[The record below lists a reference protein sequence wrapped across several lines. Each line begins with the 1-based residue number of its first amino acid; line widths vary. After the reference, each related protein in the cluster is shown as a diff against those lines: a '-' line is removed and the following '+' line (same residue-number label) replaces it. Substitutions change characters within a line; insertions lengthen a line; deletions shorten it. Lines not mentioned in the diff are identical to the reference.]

1 MDAVLRVYLKF
12 RGFCL
17 FVHNVLVNFGG
28 AESFFWGAVL
38 EIGVERCILHLR
50 LNSEMGGLVMVMVG
64 TGPLQVG

>member
-1 MDAVLRVYLKF
+1 MDAILGVYLKF
-12 RGFCL
+12 RGICS
-17 FVHNVLVNFGG
+17 FVHYVLVYFGG

-38 EIGVERCILHLR
+38 VIGVEWCILHIR